1 MRLKELLYFN
11 NGGKLGGLDNDL
23 LGFHNELY
31 KLFPNMVVTSGRR
44 YGNGVGKLGNK
55 SRHNLGQA
63 IDIQVNNGI
72 KNFLLSN
79 DGVNLMKKY
88 KVGFL
93 DESSPDTMKK
103 TGATGPHF
111 HIGKD
116 STLTRNYT
124 TTPNYI
130 NYYPLQLPSS
140 NNYEY
145 PIDFNTLPADYQ
157 EQYLENLDNQKK
169 LQQIDENKKKME
181 YENLQIQSFLEQKQ
195 LEKQQMLS
203 MIPQAQSI
211 GENNIKNNYTQLLN
225 TSFQQIQ

>member
-11 NGGKLGGLDNDL
+11 DGGKLSGLDNDL

-63 IDIQVNNGI
+63 IDIRVNNDI

-93 DESSPDTMKK
+93 DESDPDTMKK

-116 STLTRNYT
+116 SKLIGNYT

-145 PIDFNTLPADYQ
+145 PIDFNTLPVDYQ

-169 LQQIDENKKKME
+169 LQQIEENKKKSE
-181 YENLQIQSFLEQKQ
+181 YENAQIQTFLEQKQ

-211 GENNIKNNYTQLLN
+211 VENNIKNNYTQLLN
-225 TSFQQIQ
+225 TSFQ

>member
-11 NGGKLGGLDNDL
+11 DGGKLSGLDNDL

-31 KLFPNMVVTSGRR
+31 KLFPNMVITSGRR

-63 IDIQVNNGI
+63 IDIKVNNDI

-79 DGVNLMKKY
+79 DGITLMKKY

-93 DESSPDTMKK
+93 DESDPDTMRK
-103 TGATGPHF
+103 TRATGPHF

-116 STLTRNYT
+116 SKLVGNYT

-145 PIDFNTLPADYQ
+145 PIDFNTLPVDYQ

-169 LQQIDENKKKME
+169 LQQIEENKKKSE
-181 YENLQIQSFLEQKQ
+181 YENAQIQTFLEQKQ

-211 GENNIKNNYTQLLN
+211 VENNIKNNYTQLLN
-225 TSFQQIQ
+225 TSFQ

>member
-11 NGGKLGGLDNDL
+11 DGGKLSGLDNDL

-31 KLFPNMVVTSGRR
+31 KLFPNMVITSGRR

-63 IDIQVNNGI
+63 IDIRVNNDI

-93 DESSPDTMKK
+93 DESDPDTMKK

-116 STLTRNYT
+116 SKLIGNYT

-145 PIDFNTLPADYQ
+145 PIDFNTLPVDYQ

-169 LQQIDENKKKME
+169 LQQIEENKKKSE
-181 YENLQIQSFLEQKQ
+181 YENAQIQTFLEQKQ

-211 GENNIKNNYTQLLN
+211 VENNIKNNYTQLLN
-225 TSFQQIQ
+225 TSFQ

>member
-11 NGGKLGGLDNDL
+11 DGGKLRGLDNDL

-63 IDIQVNNGI
+63 IDIKVNNDI

-93 DESSPDTMKK
+93 DESDSDTMK
-103 TGATGPHF
+103 
-111 HIGKD
+111 
-116 STLTRNYT
+116 
-124 TTPNYI
+124 
-130 NYYPLQLPSS
+130 
-140 NNYEY
+140 
-145 PIDFNTLPADYQ
+145 
-157 EQYLENLDNQKK
+157 
-169 LQQIDENKKKME
+169 
-181 YENLQIQSFLEQKQ
+181 
-195 LEKQQMLS
+195 
-203 MIPQAQSI
+203 
-211 GENNIKNNYTQLLN
+211 
-225 TSFQQIQ
+225 

>member
-11 NGGKLGGLDNDL
+11 NGGKLSGLDNDL

-31 KLFPNMVVTSGRR
+31 KLFPNIVVTSGRR

-63 IDIQVNNGI
+63 IDIQVNNDI

-116 STLTRNYT
+116 STLTGNNLQNT
-124 TTPNYI
+124 QYI
-130 NYYPLQLPSS
+130 TYQPFQIPS
-140 NNYEY
+140 NNYQSL
-145 PIDFNTLPADYQ
+145 IDFNTLPPEYQ
-157 EQYLENLDNQKK
+157 EQYLENLDSEKK

>member
-11 NGGKLGGLDNDL
+11 NGGKLSGLDNDL

-44 YGNGVGKLGNK
+44 YGDGVGKLGNK

-63 IDIQVNNGI
+63 IDIRVNNDI

-116 STLTRNYT
+116 SKLIGNYT

-145 PIDFNTLPADYQ
+145 PIDFNTLPVDYQ

-169 LQQIDENKKKME
+169 LQQIEENKKKSE
-181 YENLQIQSFLEQKQ
+181 YENAQIQTFLEQKQ

-211 GENNIKNNYTQLLN
+211 VENNIKNNYTQLLN

>member
-11 NGGKLGGLDNDL
+11 DGGKLDGLDNDL

-31 KLFPNMVVTSGRR
+31 KLFPNMVVTSGKRT
-44 YGNGVGKLGNK
+44 GNGVGKLGNK

-63 IDIQVNNGI
+63 IDIKVNNDI

-93 DESSPDTMKK
+93 DESDPKTMRK
-103 TGATGPHF
+103 TKATGPHF

-116 STLTRNYT
+116 STLVGNYT

-145 PIDFNTLPADYQ
+145 PIDFNTLPVDYQ

>member
-1 MRLKELLYFN
+1 MRLKELLRLD
-11 NGGKLGGLDNDL
+11 NGGKLEGLDNDL

-31 KLFPNMVVTSGRR
+31 TLFPNMVVTSGKRT
-44 YGNGVGKLGNK
+44 GNGVGKLGSK

-63 IDIQVNNGI
+63 IDIRVNNDI

-79 DGVNLMKKY
+79 DGINLMKKY

-116 STLTRNYT
+116 SKLIGNYT

-145 PIDFNTLPADYQ
+145 PIDFNTLPVDYQ

-169 LQQIDENKKKME
+169 LQQIEENKKKSE
-181 YENLQIQSFLEQKQ
+181 YENAQIQTFLEQKQ

-211 GENNIKNNYTQLLN
+211 VENNIKNNYTQLLN
-225 TSFQQIQ
+225 TSFQ

>member
-11 NGGKLGGLDNDL
+11 DGGKLSGLDNDL
-23 LGFHNELY
+23 LAIHNELY
-31 KLFPNMVVTSGRR
+31 KLFPNMVITSGRR

-63 IDIQVNNGI
+63 IDIKVNNDI

-79 DGVNLMKKY
+79 DGITLMKKY

-93 DESSPDTMKK
+93 DESDPDTMRK
-103 TGATGPHF
+103 TRATGPHF

-116 STLTRNYT
+116 SKLVGNYT

-145 PIDFNTLPADYQ
+145 PIDFNTLPVDYQ

-169 LQQIDENKKKME
+169 LQQIEENKKKSE
-181 YENLQIQSFLEQKQ
+181 YENAQIQTFLEQKQ

-211 GENNIKNNYTQLLN
+211 VENNIKNNYTQLLN
-225 TSFQQIQ
+225 TSFQ

>member
-11 NGGKLGGLDNDL
+11 NGGKLSGLDNDL

-44 YGNGVGKLGNK
+44 YGDGVGKLGNK

-63 IDIQVNNGI
+63 IDIRVNNDI

-116 STLTRNYT
+116 SKLIGNYT

-145 PIDFNTLPADYQ
+145 PIDFNTLPVDYQ

-169 LQQIDENKKKME
+169 LQQIEENKKKSE
-181 YENLQIQSFLEQKQ
+181 YENAQIQTFLEQKQ

-211 GENNIKNNYTQLLN
+211 VENNIKNNYTQLLN
-225 TSFQQIQ
+225 TSFQ

>member
-1 MRLKELLYFN
+1 MRLKELLRLD
-11 NGGKLGGLDNDL
+11 NGGKLEGLDNDL

-31 KLFPNMVVTSGRR
+31 TLFPNMVVTSGRR
-44 YGNGVGKLGNK
+44 YGDGVGKLGNK

-63 IDIQVNNGI
+63 IDIRVNNDI

-79 DGVNLMKKY
+79 DGINLMKKY

-116 STLTRNYT
+116 SKLIGNYT

-145 PIDFNTLPADYQ
+145 PIDFNTLPVDYQ

-169 LQQIDENKKKME
+169 LQQIEENKKKSE
-181 YENLQIQSFLEQKQ
+181 YENAQIQTFLEQKQ

-211 GENNIKNNYTQLLN
+211 VENNIKNNYTQLLN
-225 TSFQQIQ
+225 TSFQ

>member
-11 NGGKLGGLDNDL
+11 DGGKLRGLDNDL

-63 IDIQVNNGI
+63 IDIKVNNDI

-116 STLTRNYT
+116 GTLTGNYT
-124 TTPNYI
+124 TTPDYI

-145 PIDFNTLPADYQ
+145 PIDFNTLPVDYQ

>member
-11 NGGKLGGLDNDL
+11 DGGKLSGLDNDL

-44 YGNGVGKLGNK
+44 YGDGVGKLGNK

-63 IDIQVNNGI
+63 IDIKVNNDI

-79 DGVNLMKKY
+79 DGINLMKKY

-93 DESSPDTMKK
+93 DESDPDTMKK

-116 STLTRNYT
+116 SKLIGNYT

-145 PIDFNTLPADYQ
+145 PIDFNTLPVDYQ

-169 LQQIDENKKKME
+169 LQQIEENKKKSE
-181 YENLQIQSFLEQKQ
+181 YENAQIQTFLEQKQ

-211 GENNIKNNYTQLLN
+211 VENNIKNNYTQLLN
-225 TSFQQIQ
+225 TSFQ

>member
-11 NGGKLGGLDNDL
+11 NGGKLSGLDNDL

-44 YGNGVGKLGNK
+44 YGDGVGKLGNK

-63 IDIQVNNGI
+63 IDIRVNNDI

-93 DESSPDTMKK
+93 DESDPYTMRK

-116 STLTRNYT
+116 SKLIGNYT

-145 PIDFNTLPADYQ
+145 PIDFNTLPPEYQ
-157 EQYLENLDNQKK
+157 EQYLENLYSEKK
-169 LQQIDENKKKME
+169 LQQIEENKKKSE
-181 YENLQIQSFLEQKQ
+181 YENAQIQTFLEQKQ

-203 MIPQAQSI
+203 MILQAQSI
-211 GENNIKNNYTQLLN
+211 VENNIKNNYTQLLN
-225 TSFQQIQ
+225 TSFQ

>member
-11 NGGKLGGLDNDL
+11 DGGKLSGLDNDL

-63 IDIQVNNGI
+63 IDIKVNNDI

-88 KVGFL
+88 KLGFL
-93 DESSPDTMKK
+93 DESDPDTMRK

-116 STLTRNYT
+116 SKLIGNYT

-145 PIDFNTLPADYQ
+145 PIDFNTLPVDYQ

-169 LQQIDENKKKME
+169 LQQIEENKKKSE
-181 YENLQIQSFLEQKQ
+181 YENAQIQTFLEQKQ

-211 GENNIKNNYTQLLN
+211 VENNIKNNYTQLLN
-225 TSFQQIQ
+225 TSFQ

>member
-1 MRLKELLYFN
+1 MRLKELLRLD
-11 NGGKLGGLDNDL
+11 NGGKLEGLDNDL

-31 KLFPNMVVTSGRR
+31 TLFPNMVVTSGKRT
-44 YGNGVGKLGNK
+44 GNGVGKLGSK
-55 SRHNLGQA
+55 SRHNVGQA
-63 IDIQVNNGI
+63 IDIGVNNDI
-72 KNFLLSN
+72 RNFLNSEK
-79 DGVNLMKKY
+79 GINLMKKY
-88 KVGFL
+88 RVGFL
-93 DESSPDTMKK
+93 DESDPDTMRK

-116 STLTRNYT
+116 SKLIGNYT

-145 PIDFNTLPADYQ
+145 PIDFNTLPVDYQ

-169 LQQIDENKKKME
+169 LQQIEENKKKSE
-181 YENLQIQSFLEQKQ
+181 YENAQIQTFLEQKQ

-211 GENNIKNNYTQLLN
+211 GENNTKNNYIQLLN

>member
-11 NGGKLGGLDNDL
+11 DGGKLDGLDNDL

-31 KLFPNMVVTSGRR
+31 KLFPNMVITSGRR

-63 IDIQVNNGI
+63 IDIKVNNDI

-93 DESSPDTMKK
+93 DESDPDTMRK

-116 STLTRNYT
+116 SKLIGNYT

-145 PIDFNTLPADYQ
+145 PIDFNTLPVDYQ

-169 LQQIDENKKKME
+169 LQQIEENKKKSE
-181 YENLQIQSFLEQKQ
+181 YENAQIQTFLEQKQ

-211 GENNIKNNYTQLLN
+211 VENNIKNNYTQLLN
-225 TSFQQIQ
+225 TSFQ

>member
-11 NGGKLGGLDNDL
+11 DGGKLDGLDNDL

-31 KLFPNMVVTSGRR
+31 KLFPNMVITSGRR

-63 IDIQVNNGI
+63 IDIKVNNDI

-79 DGVNLMKKY
+79 DGISLMKKY

-93 DESSPDTMKK
+93 DESDPDTMRK

-116 STLTRNYT
+116 SKLIGNYT

-145 PIDFNTLPADYQ
+145 PIDFNTLPVDYQ

-169 LQQIDENKKKME
+169 LQQIEENKKKSE
-181 YENLQIQSFLEQKQ
+181 YENAQIQTFLEQKQ

-211 GENNIKNNYTQLLN
+211 VENNIKNNYTQLLN
-225 TSFQQIQ
+225 TSFQ

>member
-1 MRLKELLYFN
+1 MRLKELLQLD

-31 KLFPNMVVTSGRR
+31 TLFPNMVVTSGRR

-55 SRHNLGQA
+55 SKHNLGQA
-63 IDIQVNNGI
+63 IDIRVNNDI

-79 DGVNLMKKY
+79 DGINLMKKY

-116 STLTRNYT
+116 SKLIGNYT

-145 PIDFNTLPADYQ
+145 PIDFNTLPVEYQ
-157 EQYLENLDNQKK
+157 EQYLENLYSEKK

>member
-1 MRLKELLYFN
+1 MRLKELLRLD
-11 NGGKLGGLDNDL
+11 NGGKLEGLDNDL

-31 KLFPNMVVTSGRR
+31 TLFPNMVVTSGRR
-44 YGNGVGKLGNK
+44 YGDGVGKLGNK

-63 IDIQVNNGI
+63 IDIRVNNDI

-93 DESSPDTMKK
+93 DESDPDTMKK

-116 STLTRNYT
+116 SKLIGNYT

-145 PIDFNTLPADYQ
+145 PIDFNTLPVDYQ

-169 LQQIDENKKKME
+169 LQQIEENKKKSE
-181 YENLQIQSFLEQKQ
+181 YENAQIQTFLEQKQ

-211 GENNIKNNYTQLLN
+211 VENNIKNNYTQLLN
-225 TSFQQIQ
+225 TSFQ

>member
-11 NGGKLGGLDNDL
+11 DGGKLSGLDNDL

-44 YGNGVGKLGNK
+44 YGDGVGKLGNK

-63 IDIQVNNGI
+63 IDIRVNNDI

-93 DESSPDTMKK
+93 DESDPDTMKK

-116 STLTRNYT
+116 SKLIGNYT

-145 PIDFNTLPADYQ
+145 PIDFNTLPVDYQ

-169 LQQIDENKKKME
+169 LQQIEENKKKSE
-181 YENLQIQSFLEQKQ
+181 YENAQIQTFLEQKQ

-211 GENNIKNNYTQLLN
+211 VENNIKNNYTQLLN
-225 TSFQQIQ
+225 TSFQ

>member
-11 NGGKLGGLDNDL
+11 DGGKLDGLDNDL

-44 YGNGVGKLGNK
+44 YGDGVGKLGNK

-63 IDIQVNNGI
+63 IDIKVNNDI

-79 DGVNLMKKY
+79 DGINLMKKY

-116 STLTRNYT
+116 SKLIGNYT

-145 PIDFNTLPADYQ
+145 LIDFNTLPVDYQ

>member
-11 NGGKLGGLDNDL
+11 DGGKLDGLDNDL
-23 LGFHNELY
+23 LEFHNELY

-44 YGNGVGKLGNK
+44 YGDGVGKLGNK

-63 IDIQVNNGI
+63 IDIRVNNDI

-93 DESSPDTMKK
+93 DESDPKTMRK
-103 TGATGPHF
+103 TRATGPHF

-116 STLTRNYT
+116 SKLVGNYT

-145 PIDFNTLPADYQ
+145 PIDFNTLPVDYQ

-169 LQQIDENKKKME
+169 LQQIEENKKKSE
-181 YENLQIQSFLEQKQ
+181 YENAQIQTFLEQKQ

-211 GENNIKNNYTQLLN
+211 VENNIKNNYTQLLN
-225 TSFQQIQ
+225 TSFQ

>member
-11 NGGKLGGLDNDL
+11 DGGKLSGLDNDL

-31 KLFPNMVVTSGRR
+31 KLFPNMVITSGRR

-63 IDIQVNNGI
+63 IDIKVNNDI

-79 DGVNLMKKY
+79 DGITLMKKY

-93 DESSPDTMKK
+93 DESDPDTMRK
-103 TGATGPHF
+103 TRATGPHF

-116 STLTRNYT
+116 SKLVGNYT

-145 PIDFNTLPADYQ
+145 PIDFNTLPVDYQ

-169 LQQIDENKKKME
+169 LQQIEENKKKSE
-181 YENLQIQSFLEQKQ
+181 YENAQIQTFLEQKQ

-225 TSFQQIQ
+225 TSSQQIQ

>member
-11 NGGKLGGLDNDL
+11 DGGKLSGLDNDL

-31 KLFPNMVVTSGRR
+31 KLFPNMVITSGRR

-63 IDIQVNNGI
+63 IDIKVNNDI

-93 DESSPDTMKK
+93 DESDPDTMKK

-116 STLTRNYT
+116 SKLIGNYT

-145 PIDFNTLPADYQ
+145 PIDFNTLPVDYQ

-169 LQQIDENKKKME
+169 LQQIEENKKKSE
-181 YENLQIQSFLEQKQ
+181 YENAQIQTFLEQKQ

-211 GENNIKNNYTQLLN
+211 VENNIKNNYTQLLN
-225 TSFQQIQ
+225 TSFQ

>member
-11 NGGKLGGLDNDL
+11 DGGKLDGLDNDL

-63 IDIQVNNGI
+63 IDIKVNNDI

-88 KVGFL
+88 KLGFL
-93 DESSPDTMKK
+93 DESDPDTMRK

-116 STLTRNYT
+116 SKLIGNYT

-145 PIDFNTLPADYQ
+145 PIDFNTLPVDYQ

-169 LQQIDENKKKME
+169 LQQIEENKKKSE
-181 YENLQIQSFLEQKQ
+181 YENAQIQTFLEQKQ

-211 GENNIKNNYTQLLN
+211 VENNIKNNYTQLLN
-225 TSFQQIQ
+225 TSFQ

>member
-11 NGGKLGGLDNDL
+11 NGGKLSGLDNDL

-44 YGNGVGKLGNK
+44 YGDGVGKLGSK
-55 SRHNLGQA
+55 SKHNLGQA
-63 IDIQVNNGI
+63 IDIRVNNDI

-116 STLTRNYT
+116 SKLIGNYT

-145 PIDFNTLPADYQ
+145 PIDFNTLPVEYQ
-157 EQYLENLDNQKK
+157 EQYLENLYSEKK

-225 TSFQQIQ
+225 TSSQQIQ

>member
-11 NGGKLGGLDNDL
+11 DGGKLDGLDNDL

-31 KLFPNMVVTSGRR
+31 KLFPNMVITSGRR

-63 IDIQVNNGI
+63 IDIKVNNDI

-79 DGVNLMKKY
+79 DGITLMKKY

-93 DESSPDTMKK
+93 DESDPDTMRK

-116 STLTRNYT
+116 SKLIGNYT

-145 PIDFNTLPADYQ
+145 PIDFNTLPVDYQ

-169 LQQIDENKKKME
+169 LQQIEENKKKSE
-181 YENLQIQSFLEQKQ
+181 YENAQIQTFLEQKQ

-211 GENNIKNNYTQLLN
+211 VENNIKNNYTQLLN
-225 TSFQQIQ
+225 TSFQ

>member
-1 MRLKELLYFN
+1 M
-11 NGGKLGGLDNDL
+11 GGGG
-23 LGFHNELY
+23 
-31 KLFPNMVVTSGRR
+31 
-44 YGNGVGKLGNK
+44 GNGVGKLGNK

-63 IDIQVNNGI
+63 IDIKVNNDI

-79 DGVNLMKKY
+79 DGITLMKKY

-93 DESSPDTMKK
+93 DESDPDTMRK
-103 TGATGPHF
+103 TRATGPHF

-116 STLTRNYT
+116 SKLVGNYT

-145 PIDFNTLPADYQ
+145 PIDFNTLPVDYQ

-169 LQQIDENKKKME
+169 LQQIEENKKKSE
-181 YENLQIQSFLEQKQ
+181 YENAQIQTFLEQKQ

-211 GENNIKNNYTQLLN
+211 VENNIKNNYTQLLN
-225 TSFQQIQ
+225 TSFQ